1 MKPTVQPTTPI
12 PYGRQ
17 SVSQEDIDAVVA
29 VLRSDWLT
37 QGPAVPAFEAAVAK
51 ICGAQH
57 AIAVNSATSALH
69 IACLALGVGEG
80 DVVWTVPNTFV
91 ASANCA
97 LYCGAT
103 VDFVDI
109 DNDTLCLSANSL
121 EQKLTQAQ
129 AGGQPLPKVVIPV
142 HFGGQP
148 CDMAAIHALAVRFG
162 FHIIEDASHA
172 IGASYQNRPVGDCRY
187 SDITVFSFHPVKIVT
202 TGEGGMAVT
211 NDAELAQSMS
221 MLRSH
226 GITRDPARM
235 EQSAP
240 PAWYYEQQMLGLNYR
255 LTDLQ
260 AALGI
265 SQLDRLSAFV
275 QRRREIAN
283 RYDEAFAHLNLK
295 PQLVPADSASAR
307 HLYIIHTESKRRDAL
322 FSQLRAAGIG
332 VNVHYAP
339 VHLQPYYRRLGFT
352 EGLCPNAEAHGR
364 EAISLPIYAD
374 LDISQQDYVMTT
386 LINLLNQPL
395 GIAA

>member
-1 MKPTVQPTTPI
+1 MSSPSRPSTPI

-37 QGPAVPAFEAAVAK
+37 QGPAVPAFETAVAK

-109 DNDTLCLSANSL
+109 DNDTLCLSAICL
-121 EQKLTQAQ
+121 EQKLLQAQ

-142 HFGGQP
+142 HFGGQS
-148 CDMAAIHALAVRFG
+148 CDMAAIHALALRFG
-162 FHIIEDASHA
+162 FRIIEDASHA
-172 IGASYQNRPVGDCRY
+172 IGASYQQRAVGDCRY

-211 NDAELAQSMS
+211 NDNELAQRMTL
-221 MLRSH
+221 LRSH

-265 SQLDRLSAFV
+265 SQLERLPAFV
-275 QRRREIAN
+275 RRRREIAH
-283 RYDEAFAHLNLK
+283 RYDEAFAHLDLR
-295 PQLVPADSASAR
+295 PQVVPADSASAR

-339 VHLQPYYRRLGFT
+339 VHLQPYYRELGFT

-364 EAISLPIYAD
+364 EAISLPVYAD
-374 LDISQQDYVMTT
+374 LDASQQDYVITT
-386 LINLLNQPL
+386 LVNLLKQPL
-395 GIAA
+395 GLAA

>member
-57 AIAVNSATSALH
+57 AVAVNSATSALH
-69 IACLALGVGEG
+69 IACLALGVGKG

-109 DNDTLCLSANSL
+109 DNDTLCLSAISL
-121 EQKLTQAQ
+121 EQKLSQAQ
-129 AGGQPLPKVVIPV
+129 ATGQSLPKVVIPV
-142 HFGGQP
+142 HFGGQS

-172 IGASYQNRPVGDCRY
+172 IGASYQNRPVGDCRF

-211 NDAELAQSMS
+211 NNAELAQRMS

-226 GITRDPARM
+226 GITRDPAQM

-265 SQLDRLSAFV
+265 CQLDRLSAFI
-275 QRRREIAN
+275 QRRREIAH
-283 RYDEAFAHLNLK
+283 RYDESFAHLDLR

-339 VHLQPYYRRLGFT
+339 VHLQPYYRELGFT

-364 EAISLPIYAD
+364 EAISLPVYAD
-374 LDISQQDYVMTT
+374 LDASQQDYVITT
-386 LINLLNQPL
+386 LVNLLKQPL
-395 GIAA
+395 GLAA